1 MQNAISKDR
10 SGIFHRVGQLT
21 FVLTFIVVVLGAFV
35 RLSDAGLGCP
45 DWPGC
50 YGHIGVPD
58 THHELTAAEETFG
71 QTVEPA
77 KAWKEMIHRYVAS
90 TVGFLI
96 LIMCLV
102 AGIRRK
108 NVTQPVWSP
117 FVLLC
122 LVIFQGLLGMWTVTL
137 LVKPIIVSAH
147 LIGGMSTL
155 GLLWWILL
163 TQGRYFAPSSI
174 SNAYTLRRLA
184 GFALIVLTLQIFL
197 GAWTSTNYAATACG
211 SSFPTCRS
219 QWWPTM
225 DFSEGFVLWRGLG
238 VNYEGGVLSHDARA
252 AIQVVHRIGAAVTT
266 LVLGMLIIRLK
277 FLERDSV
284 LNQVGSLLAFALALQ
299 LAIGVGMVWLNMPLI
314 AATAHNAGAAFL
326 LIATLAAVR
335 ASNTTPGL

>member
-10 SGIFHRVGQLT
+10 SSLFHRIGQLT
-21 FVLTFIVVVLGAFV
+21 LVLTFIVVVLGAFV

-50 YGHIGVPD
+50 YGHIGVPESQA
-58 THHELTAAEETFG
+58 ELSHAETKFG

-96 LIMCLV
+96 LIMCCL
-102 AGIRRK
+102 AAFRRK
-108 NVTQPVWSP
+108 SVTQP
-117 FVLLC
+117 LLPPLALLI

-163 TQGRYFAPSSI
+163 TQGRYFAPNSI
-174 SNAYTLRRLA
+174 SNAYKLRRLA
-184 GFALIVLTLQIFL
+184 IVALVVLVIQIFL

-211 SSFPTCRS
+211 SSFPTCQS
-219 QWWPTM
+219 QWWPAM

-238 VNYEGGVLSHDARA
+238 VNYEGGVLAHDARA
-252 AIQVVHRIGAAVTT
+252 AIQVVHRIGAVVTT
-266 LVLGMLIIRLK
+266 LVLALLVIRLK
-277 FLERDSV
+277 FLERDSS
-284 LNQVGSLLAFALALQ
+284 LNRAGSLVALALIVQ
-299 LAIGVGMVWLNMPLI
+299 LSIGIGMVWLNMPLV
-314 AATAHNAGAAFL
+314 AATAHNAGAAL
-326 LIATLAAVR
+326 LLLSTLAAVR
-335 ASNTTPGL
+335 AAHTTPGL